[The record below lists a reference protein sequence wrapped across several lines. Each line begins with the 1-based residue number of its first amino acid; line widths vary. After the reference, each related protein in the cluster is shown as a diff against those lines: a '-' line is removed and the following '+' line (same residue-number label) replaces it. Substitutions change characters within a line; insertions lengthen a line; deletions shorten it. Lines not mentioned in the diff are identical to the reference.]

1 MKQLKRVIY
10 DYHIY
15 SKTKGF
21 VIQSGNR
28 YKFDNIFDYEQNKS
42 LILSFSEE
50 DVEEKIKYWKTVEED
65 SVIIK
70 VETKLLVKLIE
81 SSENNY

>member
-1 MKQLKRVIY
+1 MEKLKRVIY

-15 SKTKGF
+15 SKTKGY

-28 YKFDNIFDYEQNKS
+28 YKFDNIFDYEENKS

-50 DVEEKIKYWKTVEED
+50 EVEEKIKYWKTVEGD

-70 VETKLLVKLIE
+70 VETRLVVKLIE
-81 SSENNY
+81 SSEDNS